1 MSKVDETRKFWSD
14 KFDEFDSSGNGQLT
28 IVELRDALKGM
39 GANLSDAEI
48 ASMFSDIDA
57 DESKSIS
64 KDEFIRQMTKKNRQD
79 AFKEF
84 FAEND
89 TDGSGS
95 LTADEI
101 RKFAD
106 KDSGASVEDIL
117 KQCDVNSDGK
127 ITLDE
132 FLARID
138 G

>member
-14 KFDEFDSSGNGQLT
+14 KFDEFDASGNGELT
-28 IVELRDALKGM
+28 VQELRDALKGM
-39 GANLSDAEI
+39 GANLSDADI
-48 ASMFSDIDA
+48 SSMFRDIDE
-57 DESKSIS
+57 DKSRSIS
-64 KDEFIRQMTKKNRQD
+64 KNEFIRQMTKKNRQD

-89 TDGSGS
+89 TDGSGC

-106 KDSGASVEDIL
+106 KDSGASVEEIL

-127 ITLDE
+127 ITLEE
-132 FLARID
+132 FLERID